1 MGPNASLVAAAHRPP
16 GRRRAGGRSPPASV
30 VLALL
35 ESFEL
40 LFRGRTVSLPRSV
53 QRVLAFLALRDRP
66 VDRDYVAGMLWL
78 DASEGRA
85 HASLRSA
92 LWRLRQPGFPLV
104 DATTRDLRL
113 ARGVTVDVRE
123 ATGLAH
129 RLLDRSADPKGL
141 VDCLPLCHDLL
152 PDWYEE
158 WVSIERER
166 FRQLRLHAL
175 DALCEQLTGAG
186 RFALAIE
193 AGMAAVAADPL
204 RESAHRRV
212 IEAHLAEGNRGEAM
226 RQYRLCSRLLRDRLG
241 LAPSTELAS
250 LVQGLGPPK
259 T

>member
-1 MGPNASLVAAAHRPP
+1 MRPRASLVAAAHRPS

-40 LFRGRTVSLPRSV
+40 ISRGRPVSLPRSV
-53 QRVLAFLALRDRP
+53 QRVLAFLALHERP

-78 DASEGRA
+78 DASEDRA

-104 DATTRDLRL
+104 DATTRHLRL
-113 ARGVTVDVRE
+113 APGVTVDVRE
-123 ATGLAH
+123 ATSLAH
-129 RLLDRSADPKGL
+129 RLLDRAAEPKGL
-141 VDCLPLCHDLL
+141 VDCLPLCHDVL

-158 WVSIERER
+158 WISIERER

-175 DALCEQLTGAG
+175 DAFCEQLTVAG

-193 AGMAAVAADPL
+193 VGMAAVASDPL
-204 RESAHRRV
+204 RESAHRRL

-241 LAPSTELAS
+241 LGPSTDLAR
-250 LVQGLGPPK
+250 LVRGL
-259 T
+259 